1 VQTAYSTLE
10 RDELQLN
17 DGADDEIAEAISPDA
32 EDVARVTR
40 DNDRLGESPARASGI
55 AGGESAEHHPNAR
68 RSRNWTG
75 ENTAAFSEVVKPA
88 LDDFLIARSESYS
101 GLLPHPEHWLKFD
114 VSTRE
119 RILRMA
125 EAFTTDESARR
136 DRLADA
142 EIVETPKGRR
152 AAVLIMVLCL
162 VAAAASV
169 LVVHNTVAAGVFLA
183 VPVASIIRDL
193 IRGRRIP
200 DETE

>member
-1 VQTAYSTLE
+1 LQTAYSTQE

-17 DGADDEIAEAISPDA
+17 DGADDEATEAIPPDA
-32 EDVARVTR
+32 EDVAGVTR
-40 DNDRLGESPARASGI
+40 DNDRLGEPTARASEV

-88 LDDFLIARSESYS
+88 LADFLIARAESYS
-101 GLLPHPEHWLKFD
+101 GLLPHPEHWIKFD

-119 RILRMA
+119 RILRMS

-136 DRLADA
+136 ERLADA
-142 EIVETPKGRR
+142 EIIETPKGRR
-152 AAVLIMVLCL
+152 AAVGIMVLCL

-169 LVVHNTVAAGVFLA
+169 FVVNNTIAAGVFLA

-193 IRGRRIP
+193 IRGRRVP